1 MTPLTIKDTP
11 LFDPDVLAQW
21 SGLGARSRIKVSALT
36 RWIPSQRGAKAA
48 EEEIF
53 VPGYAD

>member
-1 MTPLTIKDTP
+1 MAPLSIDDTP
-11 LFDPDVLAQW
+11 RFDLEVLAQW
-21 SGLGARSRIKVSALT
+21 SGLGACKRIKVRALT
-36 RWIPSQRGAKAA
+36 RWIPSQRGAKLP